1 MRTANAGSSR
11 AFWTWCADLATV
23 VLTAVYCGVAFHD
36 IHHGKAVLTSPRWY
50 DRGFCVWEGGGWNS
64 HRLCCAGDL
73 AVGGLILGLFAS
85 RYQRETRPN
94 AKEALQLVMATA
106 GFTIMHGLGHLFIGD
121 LLGDDFM
128 QSVRPDRLSFPL
140 LCIYYLLL
148 CGFLALGPYLGVRNG
163 MEPLFCTAVHLVATY
178 GFMQYVPNQF
188 AFGAVQLY
196 LNGWYCLPRV
206 VLLGWEEAAE
216 IEKRIGDGWDIVS
229 WGFLLLMP
237 IVFVE
242 MLACDSFLRQVTGH
256 FCYDGSILL
265 ISIWHAT
272 AIWRQLGNDHGGAA
286 QSAKKCA

>member
-1 MRTANAGSSR
+1 MGSKMKTANAGSSR

-148 CGFLALGPYLGVRNG
+148 CGFLALGPYLGVRN
-163 MEPLFCTAVHLVATY
+163 T
-178 GFMQYVPNQF
+178 
-188 AFGAVQLY
+188 
-196 LNGWYCLPRV
+196 
-206 VLLGWEEAAE
+206 LLGETGPLPERLPGTESSGHSMVHMAPHRTPE
-216 IEKRIGDGWDIVS
+216 YGQQSMDRQSYGHPGDSPMGYNGGQTGLRS
-229 WGFLLLMP
+229 TWG
-237 IVFVE
+237 
-242 MLACDSFLRQVTGH
+242 H
-256 FCYDGSILL
+256 
-265 ISIWHAT
+265 
-272 AIWRQLGNDHGGAA
+272 
-286 QSAKKCA
+286 